1 MKSRDALRVL
11 AEVSESQWG
20 LVTSAQASARGV
32 SHMNL
37 TRLSESGDLVRV
49 SHGVY
54 RDAGAPDPRHE
65 ALRAAWLATEPKRL
79 ADDRLRDQPPSAVV
93 SGESAARLHGIG
105 DLRAMRSEFTTPTRR
120 QSQRPDVRYRTRQ
133 LPSSDV
139 TVRDGLPV
147 TTVERTIADLVE
159 ERQDLSIVADALR
172 DAAMQTLDTTRLTAL
187 LSPLADRNGHPR
199 DDGAALL
206 EDLLRIGGID
216 AGNLAGR
223 LGRIPEIG
231 ARITASQL
239 QQLSDLDLDAFDDSA
254 TSELAATLRPIF
266 EKLSDLSV
274 ELRRALE
281 AVREAGDAEEA
292 TLAHA
297 DRVAELL
304 EAADWARLAEA
315 TRGTA
320 STSSAADG
328 RNP

>member
-37 TRLSESGDLVRV
+37 TRLSESGDLVRL

-54 RDAGAPDPRHE
+54 RDAGAPDPRHV

-239 QQLSDLDLDAFDDSA
+239 QQLSDLGLDAFDDSA

-281 AVREAGDAEEA
+281 AVRDAGDAEEA